1 MHIWKV
7 MKRFTIARK
16 IDDKFV
22 AIDLFHEIRKIQ
34 YDSLDNCLNL
44 CRMRVG
50 KSLETAHV
58 FKVPFFDIWIIS

>member
-1 MHIWKV
+1 
-7 MKRFTIARK
+7 MKRFAIARK

-34 YDSLDNCLNL
+34 YDSLDVCLNL

-50 KSLETAHV
+50 KSLESAHV
-58 FKVPFFDIWIIS
+58 FKISFFDIWIIS

>member
-1 MHIWKV
+1 

-16 IDDKFV
+16 IDNKFV
-22 AIDLFHEIRKIQ
+22 AIDLFHEIRKVQ
-34 YDSLDNCLNL
+34 YDNMDSCLNL

-50 KSLETAHV
+50 KSLETAKV

>member
-1 MHIWKV
+1 

-16 IDDKFV
+16 IDNKFV
-22 AIDLFHEIRKIQ
+22 AIDLFHEIRKVQ
-34 YDSLDNCLNL
+34 YDNLESCLNL

-50 KSLETAHV
+50 KSLETANV